1 MLRVVDVA
9 SHQQGI
15 VTGSLDCDAVICKAT
30 EGTGYVNPFC
40 DEHYQSAKAAGKLLG
55 VYHYA
60 SGGNPEAEAEF
71 FINNVQG
78 YLHEAILV
86 LDWESGDNAA
96 WGDSS
101 WVARFCAHIVA
112 LTGINPMIYVQRS
125 AANQCVGL
133 GDYGIWL
140 AEYPDY
146 APRGWGDYVEPN
158 YSGDYAMHQFTSSGN
173 IAGYAGPLDLS
184 LFFGDATAW
193 GLYAGANGSVS
204 PAPVEQPAQPV
215 EPTVEIRQNGSPEGS
230 TLDLLYRT
238 MNDEFGT
245 GETRKAN
252 LGDRYDE
259 VQSIIEHIAEADV
272 DTLVADVWADKYGG
286 DDVRRTIL
294 GSRYQ
299 EVQDAI
305 DGANQAEYH
314 FVNPGDNL
322 SFLAQWY
329 GTTVGDI
336 MSLNPQIENPNVIYP
351 GERIRI
357 K

>member
-9 SHQQGI
+9 SHQAGI
-15 VTGSLDCDAVICKAT
+15 VTGALDCDAVICKAT

-71 FINNVQG
+71 FINNIQG

-101 WVARFCAHIVA
+101 WVARFCAHVVA

-146 APRGWGDYVEPN
+146 APRGWDAYYPPN
-158 YSGDYAMHQFTSSGN
+158 YSGDYAMHQFTSSGAISGWN
-173 IAGYAGPLDLS
+173 GPLDLS
-184 LFFGDATAW
+184 LFFGDTNAW
-193 GLYAGANGSVS
+193 LAYAGAKG
-204 PAPVEQPAQPV
+204 QPV
-215 EPTVEIRQNGSPEGS
+215 ATPQPQAQTYVRPS
-230 TLDLLYRT
+230 
-238 MNDEFGT
+238 
-245 GETRKAN
+245 
-252 LGDRYDE
+252 
-259 VQSIIEHIAEADV
+259 VQSSGTTYIV
-272 DTLVADVWADKYGG
+272 QPGDTL
-286 DDVRRTIL
+286 
-294 GSRYQ
+294 S
-299 EVQDAI
+299 AI
-305 DGANQAEYH
+305 AAR
-314 FVNPGDNL
+314 
-322 SFLAQWY
+322 Y
-329 GTTVGDI
+329 GTTYQNLAVINNIAD
-336 MSLNPQIENPNVIYP
+336 PNRIYP
-351 GERIRI
+351 GQEIRI
-357 K
+357 DGTAPTSNASEEYYTIQSGDTLSGIAAKFGTTWQCLAEINGIDTPDLIHPGTTIRVA

>member
-9 SHQQGI
+9 SHQKGI
-15 VTGSLDCDAVICKAT
+15 ITGSLDCDAVICKAT
-30 EGTGYVNPFC
+30 EGTGYVNPYC
-40 DEHYQSAKAAGKLLG
+40 DEHYQSAKASGKLLG

-125 AANQCVGL
+125 AASQCVGL

-146 APRGWGDYVEPN
+146 ALRGWGDYVEPN

-173 IAGYAGPLDLS
+173 IAGWGDVLDLS
-184 LFFGDATAW
+184 LFFGDANAW
-193 GLYAGANGSVS
+193 LAYAGATGQSV
-204 PAPVEQPAQPV
+204 PTPQVQAQNYEQPSVQPSDTIYIVQAGDTLSEIAQ
-215 EPTVEIRQNGSPEGS
+215 R
-230 TLDLLYRT
+230 
-238 MNDEFGT
+238 FGT
-245 GETRKAN
+245 T
-252 LGDRYDE
+252 Y
-259 VQSIIEHIAEADV
+259 QSLAAINNIADPNRI
-272 DTLVADVWADKYGG
+272 YPG
-286 DDVRRTIL
+286 
-294 GSRYQ
+294 Q
-299 EVQDAI
+299 EIVI
-305 DGANQAEYH
+305 DGATAEAPAASAVYYTIK
-314 FVNPGDNL
+314 PGDTL
-322 SFLAQWY
+322 SGIASTY
-329 GTTVGDI
+329 GTTWQWLSEVNGISD
-336 MSLNPQIENPNVIYP
+336 PNLIYP
-351 GERIRI
+351 GNTIRVR
-357 K
+357 

>member
-9 SHQQGI
+9 SHQAGI
-15 VTGSLDCDAVICKAT
+15 VTGALDCDAVICKAT
-30 EGTGYVNPFC
+30 EGTGYVNPYC

-101 WVARFCAHIVA
+101 WVARFCAHVVA

-146 APRGWGDYVEPN
+146 AARGWDAYYPPN
-158 YSGDYAMHQFTSSGN
+158 YSGDYAMHQYTSSGN
-173 IAGYAGPLDLS
+173 ISGWGGPLDLS
-184 LFFGDATAW
+184 LFFGDENAW
-193 GLYAGANGSVS
+193 RAYAGATGQPISTPQVQTY
-204 PAPVEQPAQPV
+204 EQPSAQPSD
-215 EPTVEIRQNGSPEGS
+215 TTYI
-230 TLDLLYRT
+230 
-238 MNDEFGT
+238 
-245 GETRKAN
+245 
-252 LGDRYDE
+252 
-259 VQSIIEHIAEADV
+259 VQAG
-272 DTLVADVWADKYGG
+272 DTLSEIAT
-286 DDVRRTIL
+286 R
-294 GSRYQ
+294 
-299 EVQDAI
+299 
-305 DGANQAEYH
+305 
-314 FVNPGDNL
+314 
-322 SFLAQWY
+322 Y
-329 GTTVGDI
+329 GTTYQHLAAINGISNPDIIHVGDRI
-336 MSLNPQIENPNVIYP
+336 VIDGVVSAQSSDDEYYTVQPGDTLSGIAERYGTSYQYLAYINGISDPNKIYA
-351 GERIRI
+351 GDTIRV

>member
-9 SHQQGI
+9 SHQAGI
-15 VTGSLDCDAVICKAT
+15 VTGALDCDAVICKAT
-30 EGTGYVNPFC
+30 EGTGYVNPYC
-40 DEHYQSAKAAGKLLG
+40 DEHYQSAKAGGKLLG

-71 FINNVQG
+71 FVNNIQG

-146 APRGWGDYVEPN
+146 APRGWDAYYPPN
-158 YSGDYAMHQFTSSGN
+158 YSGDYAMHQFTSSGA
-173 IAGYAGPLDLS
+173 ISGWSGPLDLS
-184 LFFGDATAW
+184 LFFGDANAW
-193 GLYAGANGSVS
+193 LAYAGATG
-204 PAPVEQPAQPV
+204 QPV
-215 EPTVEIRQNGSPEGS
+215 PTPQVQAYTQPVAQ
-230 TLDLLYRT
+230 TD
-238 MNDEFGT
+238 GT
-245 GETRKAN
+245 T
-252 LGDRYDE
+252 YI
-259 VQSIIEHIAEADV
+259 VQPG
-272 DTLVADVWADKYGG
+272 DTLSGIAT
-286 DDVRRTIL
+286 R
-294 GSRYQ
+294 
-299 EVQDAI
+299 
-305 DGANQAEYH
+305 
-314 FVNPGDNL
+314 
-322 SFLAQWY
+322 Y
-329 GTTVGDI
+329 GTTYQHLAAINGISNPDIIHVGDRI
-336 MSLNPQIENPNVIYP
+336 MIDGGVSPQSSDDEYYTIQPGDTLSGIAERYGTSYQYLAYINGISDPNKIYI
-351 GERIRI
+351 GDTIRV

>member
-9 SHQQGI
+9 SHQKGI

-125 AANQCVGL
+125 AASQCTGL

-146 APRGWGDYVEPN
+146 AARGWDAYYPPN
-158 YSGDYAMHQFTSSGN
+158 YSGDYAMHQFTSSGA
-173 IAGYAGPLDLS
+173 ISGWSGPLDLS
-184 LFFGDATAW
+184 LFFGDENAW
-193 GLYAGANGSVS
+193 KAYAGATGQSV
-204 PAPVEQPAQPV
+204 PAQAQVQAYTQPV
-215 EPTVEIRQNGSPEGS
+215 VQT
-230 TLDLLYRT
+230 D
-238 MNDEFGT
+238 GT
-245 GETRKAN
+245 T
-252 LGDRYDE
+252 YI
-259 VQSIIEHIAEADV
+259 VQAG
-272 DTLVADVWADKYGG
+272 DTLSGIAA
-286 DDVRRTIL
+286 
-294 GSRYQ
+294 S
-299 EVQDAI
+299 
-305 DGANQAEYH
+305 
-314 FVNPGDNL
+314 
-322 SFLAQWY
+322 Y
-329 GTTVGDI
+329 GTTYQHLAAINGISNPDIIHVGQEIHIDGSEPTSDEYYTI
-336 MSLNPQIENPNVIYP
+336 QP
-351 GERIRI
+351 GDTLSGIASTYGTTWQWLAEINGIDTPDLIHPGTTIRVR
-357 K
+357 

>member
-9 SHQQGI
+9 SHQAGI
-15 VTGSLDCDAVICKAT
+15 VTGALDCDAVICKAT
-30 EGTGYVNPFC
+30 EGTGYVNPYC
-40 DEHYQSAKAAGKLLG
+40 DEHYQSAKATGKLLG

-101 WVARFCAHIVA
+101 WVARFCAHVVA

-146 APRGWGDYVEPN
+146 AGRGWDAYYPPN
-158 YSGDYAMHQFTSSGN
+158 YSGDYAMHQFTSSGA
-173 IAGYAGPLDLS
+173 ISGWSGPLDLS
-184 LFFGDATAW
+184 LFFGDANAW
-193 GLYAGANGSVS
+193 RAYAGTTGQSAPTPQVQPQVQAYTRPVAQTDGTTYIVQAGDTLSEIAQRFGTTYQHLAAINGISNPDIIHVGDRIVIDGVVS
-204 PAPVEQPAQPV
+204 PQSSDDEYYTIQP
-215 EPTVEIRQNGSPEGS
+215 GD
-230 TLDLLYRT
+230 TLS
-238 MNDEFGT
+238 G
-245 GETRKAN
+245 
-252 LGDRYDE
+252 
-259 VQSIIEHIAEADV
+259 IAE
-272 DTLVADVWADKYGG
+272 
-286 DDVRRTIL
+286 R
-294 GSRYQ
+294 
-299 EVQDAI
+299 
-305 DGANQAEYH
+305 
-314 FVNPGDNL
+314 
-322 SFLAQWY
+322 Y
-329 GTTVGDI
+329 GTSYQYLAYINGISDPNKIYVGDT
-336 MSLNPQIENPNVIYP
+336 
-351 GERIRI
+351 IRV

>member
-1 MLRVVDVA
+1 MLRVVDVS
-9 SHQQGI
+9 SHQGNI
-15 VTGSLDCDAVICKAT
+15 VAGGLDCDAVICKAT

-40 DEHYQSAKAAGKLLG
+40 DEQYQSAKAAGKLLG

-125 AANQCVGL
+125 AASQCTGL

-146 APRGWGDYVEPN
+146 AARGWDAYYPPN

-184 LFFGDATAW
+184 LFFGDETAW
-193 GLYAGANGSVS
+193 RAYAGASSQSV
-204 PAPVEQPAQPV
+204 PAPQPQPYVEPEVQAYTQPV
-215 EPTVEIRQNGSPEGS
+215 AQT
-230 TLDLLYRT
+230 D
-238 MNDEFGT
+238 GT
-245 GETRKAN
+245 T
-252 LGDRYDE
+252 YI
-259 VQSIIEHIAEADV
+259 VQPG
-272 DTLVADVWADKYGG
+272 DTLSGIAARYGTTYQSLAAINNIADPNRIYPG
-286 DDVRRTIL
+286 
-294 GSRYQ
+294 Q
-299 EVQDAI
+299 EIVI
-305 DGANQAEYH
+305 DGAATEASTEYYTIQ
-314 FVNPGDNL
+314 PGDTL
-322 SFLAQWY
+322 SGIASTY
-329 GTTVGDI
+329 GTTWQWLAEINGIDTPDLI
-336 MSLNPQIENPNVIYP
+336 HP
-351 GERIRI
+351 GTTIRVR
-357 K
+357 

>member
-9 SHQQGI
+9 SHQAGI
-15 VTGSLDCDAVICKAT
+15 VTGALDCDAVICKAT
-30 EGTGYVNPFC
+30 EGTGYVNPYC

-146 APRGWGDYVEPN
+146 APRGWDAYYPPN
-158 YSGDYAMHQFTSSGN
+158 YSGDYAMHQFTSSGA
-173 IAGYAGPLDLS
+173 ISGWSGPLDLS
-184 LFFGDATAW
+184 LFFGDENAW
-193 GLYAGANGSVS
+193 RAYAGATGQSV
-204 PAPVEQPAQPV
+204 PTPQVQAYTQPV
-215 EPTVEIRQNGSPEGS
+215 AQT
-230 TLDLLYRT
+230 D
-238 MNDEFGT
+238 GT
-245 GETRKAN
+245 T
-252 LGDRYDE
+252 YI
-259 VQSIIEHIAEADV
+259 VQSG
-272 DTLVADVWADKYGG
+272 DTLSGIAA
-286 DDVRRTIL
+286 R
-294 GSRYQ
+294 
-299 EVQDAI
+299 
-305 DGANQAEYH
+305 
-314 FVNPGDNL
+314 
-322 SFLAQWY
+322 Y
-329 GTTVGDI
+329 GTTYQHLAAINGISNPDIIHVGDRI
-336 MSLNPQIENPNVIYP
+336 MIDGVVSPQSSDDEYYTIQPGDTLSGIAERYGTSYQYLAYINGISDPNKICV
-351 GERIRI
+351 GDNIRV

>member
-1 MLRVVDVA
+1 MNIVA
-9 SHQQGI
+9 G
-15 VTGSLDCDAVICKAT
+15 GLDCDAVICKAT

-40 DEHYQSAKAAGKLLG
+40 DEQYQSAKAAGKLLG

-71 FINNVQG
+71 FINNVRG

-125 AANQCVGL
+125 AANQCTGL

-146 APRGWGDYVEPN
+146 AVRGWGDYVEPN

-184 LFFGDATAW
+184 LFFGDENAW
-193 GLYAGANGSVS
+193 KAYAGATGQSV
-204 PAPVEQPAQPV
+204 PAPQLQAQAQAQVQTYEQPVAQ
-215 EPTVEIRQNGSPEGS
+215 T
-230 TLDLLYRT
+230 D
-238 MNDEFGT
+238 GT
-245 GETRKAN
+245 T
-252 LGDRYDE
+252 YI
-259 VQSIIEHIAEADV
+259 VQPG
-272 DTLVADVWADKYGG
+272 DTLSGIAA
-286 DDVRRTIL
+286 R
-294 GSRYQ
+294 
-299 EVQDAI
+299 
-305 DGANQAEYH
+305 
-314 FVNPGDNL
+314 
-322 SFLAQWY
+322 Y
-329 GTTVGDI
+329 GTTYQSLAAINGISNPDIIHVGQEIHIDGSEPTSDEYYTI
-336 MSLNPQIENPNVIYP
+336 QP
-351 GERIRI
+351 GDTLSGIASTYGTTWQWLAEINGIDTPDLIHPGTTIRVR
-357 K
+357 

>member
-9 SHQQGI
+9 SHQAGI
-15 VTGSLDCDAVICKAT
+15 VTGALDCDAVICKAT
-30 EGTGYVNPFC
+30 EGTGYVNPYC
-40 DEHYQSAKAAGKLLG
+40 DEHYQSAKAGGKLLG

-125 AANQCVGL
+125 AASQCVGL

-146 APRGWGDYVEPN
+146 ALRGWGDYVEPN

-173 IAGYAGPLDLS
+173 IAGWGDVLDLS
-184 LFFGDATAW
+184 LFFGDANAW
-193 GLYAGANGSVS
+193 LAYAGATGQSV
-204 PAPVEQPAQPV
+204 PTPQVQAQNYEQPSVQPSDTTYIVQAGDTLSEIAQ
-215 EPTVEIRQNGSPEGS
+215 R
-230 TLDLLYRT
+230 
-238 MNDEFGT
+238 FGT
-245 GETRKAN
+245 T
-252 LGDRYDE
+252 Y
-259 VQSIIEHIAEADV
+259 QSLAAINNIADPNRI
-272 DTLVADVWADKYGG
+272 YPG
-286 DDVRRTIL
+286 
-294 GSRYQ
+294 Q
-299 EVQDAI
+299 EIVI
-305 DGANQAEYH
+305 DGATAEAPAASAVYYTIK
-314 FVNPGDNL
+314 PGDTL
-322 SFLAQWY
+322 SGIASTY
-329 GTTVGDI
+329 GTTWQWLSEVNGISD
-336 MSLNPQIENPNVIYP
+336 PNLIYP
-351 GERIRI
+351 GNTIRVR
-357 K
+357 

>member
-1 MLRVVDVA
+1 MLRVVDVS
-9 SHQQGI
+9 SHQGNI
-15 VTGSLDCDAVICKAT
+15 VAGGLDCDAVICKAT

-40 DEHYQSAKAAGKLLG
+40 DEQYQSAKAAGKLLG

-125 AANQCVGL
+125 AASQCTGL

-146 APRGWGDYVEPN
+146 AARGWDAYYPPN

-184 LFFGDATAW
+184 LFFGDETAW
-193 GLYAGANGSVS
+193 RAYAGASSQSV
-204 PAPVEQPAQPV
+204 PAPQPQPYVEPEVQAYTQPV
-215 EPTVEIRQNGSPEGS
+215 VQT
-230 TLDLLYRT
+230 D
-238 MNDEFGT
+238 GT
-245 GETRKAN
+245 T
-252 LGDRYDE
+252 YI
-259 VQSIIEHIAEADV
+259 VQPG
-272 DTLVADVWADKYGG
+272 DTLSGIAARYGTTYQSLAAINNIADPNRIYPG
-286 DDVRRTIL
+286 
-294 GSRYQ
+294 Q
-299 EVQDAI
+299 EIVI
-305 DGANQAEYH
+305 DGAATEASTEYYTIQ
-314 FVNPGDNL
+314 PGDTL
-322 SFLAQWY
+322 SGIASTY
-329 GTTVGDI
+329 GTTWQRLAEINGIDTPDLI
-336 MSLNPQIENPNVIYP
+336 HP
-351 GERIRI
+351 GTTIRVR
-357 K
+357 

>member
-9 SHQQGI
+9 SHQKGI

-30 EGTGYVNPFC
+30 EGTGYVNPYC

-146 APRGWGDYVEPN
+146 ALRGWNDYVEPN

-173 IAGYAGPLDLS
+173 ISGWGDVLDLS
-184 LFFGDATAW
+184 LFFGDENAW
-193 GLYAGANGSVS
+193 RAYAGATGQAV
-204 PAPVEQPAQPV
+204 PAPQVKAYTQPV
-215 EPTVEIRQNGSPEGS
+215 AQT
-230 TLDLLYRT
+230 D
-238 MNDEFGT
+238 GT
-245 GETRKAN
+245 T
-252 LGDRYDE
+252 YI
-259 VQSIIEHIAEADV
+259 VQPG
-272 DTLVADVWADKYGG
+272 DTLSGIAARYGTTYQSLAAINNIADPNRIYPG
-286 DDVRRTIL
+286 
-294 GSRYQ
+294 Q
-299 EVQDAI
+299 EIVI
-305 DGANQAEYH
+305 DGATTEAPAAGAVYYTIK
-314 FVNPGDNL
+314 PGDTL
-322 SFLAQWY
+322 SGIASTY
-329 GTTVGDI
+329 GTTWQWLAEMNGI
-336 MSLNPQIENPNVIYP
+336 SNPNLIYP
-351 GERIRI
+351 GNTIRVR
-357 K
+357 

>member
-9 SHQQGI
+9 SHQAGI
-15 VTGSLDCDAVICKAT
+15 VTGALDCDAVICKAT
-30 EGTGYVNPFC
+30 EGTGYVNPYC

-55 VYHYA
+55 VYHYS

-140 AEYPDY
+140 AEYLDY
-146 APRGWGDYVEPN
+146 VSRGWNDYTDPN
-158 YSGDYAMHQFTSSGN
+158 YSGDYAMHQFTSSGA
-173 IAGYAGPLDLS
+173 ISGWSGPLDLS
-184 LFFGDATAW
+184 LFFGDANAW
-193 GLYAGANGSVS
+193 RAYAGATGQSV
-204 PAPVEQPAQPV
+204 PTPQPQEHTYEQP
-215 EPTVEIRQNGSPEGS
+215 S
-230 TLDLLYRT
+230 
-238 MNDEFGT
+238 
-245 GETRKAN
+245 
-252 LGDRYDE
+252 
-259 VQSIIEHIAEADV
+259 VQSSDTTYIVQAG
-272 DTLVADVWADKYGG
+272 DTLSGIA
-286 DDVRRTIL
+286 
-294 GSRYQ
+294 SM
-299 EVQDAI
+299 
-305 DGANQAEYH
+305 
-314 FVNPGDNL
+314 
-322 SFLAQWY
+322 Y
-329 GTTVGDI
+329 GTTYQHLAAINGISNPDIIHVGDRI
-336 MSLNPQIENPNVIYP
+336 VIDGVVSAQSSDDEYYTVQPGDTLSGIAERYGTSYQYLAYINGISDPNKIYV
-351 GERIRI
+351 GDTIRV

>member
-9 SHQQGI
+9 SHQAGI
-15 VTGSLDCDAVICKAT
+15 VTGALDCDAVICKAT
-30 EGTGYVNPFC
+30 EGTGYVNPYC

-125 AANQCVGL
+125 AANQCTGL

-146 APRGWGDYVEPN
+146 ALRGWGDYVEPN

-173 IAGYAGPLDLS
+173 IAGWGDVLDLS
-184 LFFGDATAW
+184 LFFGDANAW
-193 GLYAGANGSVS
+193 LAYAGATGQPV
-204 PAPVEQPAQPV
+204 PAAQPQPQTYV
-215 EPTVEIRQNGSPEGS
+215 QPSVQPS
-230 TLDLLYRT
+230 
-238 MNDEFGT
+238 GT
-245 GETRKAN
+245 T
-252 LGDRYDE
+252 YI
-259 VQSIIEHIAEADV
+259 VQPG
-272 DTLVADVWADKYGG
+272 DTLSDIAARYGTTYQSLAAINNIADPNRIYPG
-286 DDVRRTIL
+286 
-294 GSRYQ
+294 Q
-299 EVQDAI
+299 EIVI
-305 DGANQAEYH
+305 DGAAAEASTEYYTIQ
-314 FVNPGDNL
+314 PGDTL
-322 SFLAQWY
+322 SGIASTY
-329 GTTVGDI
+329 GTTWQWLAEINGIDTPDLI
-336 MSLNPQIENPNVIYP
+336 HP
-351 GERIRI
+351 GTTIRVR
-357 K
+357 